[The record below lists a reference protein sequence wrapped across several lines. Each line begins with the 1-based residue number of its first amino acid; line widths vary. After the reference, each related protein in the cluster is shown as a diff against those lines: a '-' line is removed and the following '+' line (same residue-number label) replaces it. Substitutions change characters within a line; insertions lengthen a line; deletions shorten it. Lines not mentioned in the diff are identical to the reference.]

1 MTARESRSIPGG
13 PGGVVWSLIIVAA
26 SVVGGLAAAA
36 FVRLPSI
43 WIAVAIP
50 AIIGPVVAQAVLY
63 RRPGLEKDR
72 GNRPG
77 SASPSKARPEVPS
90 GRTHGHNRGYEQ
102 PAQGQ
107 AATESAAVVQVLPAP
122 APAAPAADAPWW
134 VSARA
139 GPPPG
144 RSSASP
150 DATPDLSTYLA
161 SALIAQCPRCGA
173 FKLDIKRAPAKWA
186 FRCESCEHTW
196 TWQPGTAW
204 PQVRVAP
211 RRRTQPNAPDPDSR
225 DSAS

>member
-1 MTARESRSIPGG
+1 
-13 PGGVVWSLIIVAA
+13 
-26 SVVGGLAAAA
+26 VGGLAAAA

-50 AIIGPVVAQAVLY
+50 AILGPVVAQAVLY
-63 RRPGLEKDR
+63 RRPGLEKER

-77 SASPSKARPEVPS
+77 SASRSESRPEVPS
-90 GRTHGHNRGYEQ
+90 GRNRGHERQ
-102 PAQGQ
+102 APGQ
-107 AATESAAVVQVLPAP
+107 AATEPAAVVQVLPT
-122 APAAPAADAPWW
+122 PAAPAADAPWW

-139 GPPPG
+139 TPPPG
-144 RSSASP
+144 RSSAGP

-173 FKLDIKRAPAKWA
+173 FKLDIRRAPAKWA

-196 TWQPGTAW
+196 TWRPGTAW

-211 RRRTQPNAPDPDSR
+211 RRRTQPNAPDPDSH

>member
-1 MTARESRSIPGG
+1 MTARGSHSIPGG
-13 PGGVVWSLIIVAA
+13 PGGVVWSVIIVAA

-36 FVRLPSI
+36 FVRLQSI

-50 AIIGPVVAQAVLY
+50 AILGPIVAQAVLY
-63 RRPGLEKDR
+63 RRPGLEKER

-77 SASPSKARPEVPS
+77 SASRSESRPEVPS
-90 GRTHGHNRGYEQ
+90 GRNQGHNRGHEQ

-107 AATESAAVVQVLPAP
+107 AATEPAAVVQVLP

-134 VSARA
+134 ASGRA
-139 GPPPG
+139 MPPPG
-144 RSSASP
+144 RSSAGP

-173 FKLDIKRAPAKWA
+173 FKLDIRRAPAKWA

-225 DSAS
+225 NSAS

>member
-1 MTARESRSIPGG
+1 
-13 PGGVVWSLIIVAA
+13 
-26 SVVGGLAAAA
+26 VGGLAAAPFA
-36 FVRLPSI
+36 HLSSI

-50 AIIGPVVAQAVLY
+50 AILGPVVAQAVLY
-63 RRPGLEKDR
+63 RRPRLEKEG

-77 SASPSKARPEVPS
+77 SASRSESRPEGPS
-90 GRTHGHNRGYEQ
+90 GRNRPHEQ
-102 PAQGQ
+102 PAPGQ
-107 AATESAAVVQVLPAP
+107 AATEPAAVVQALP

-134 VSARA
+134 ASARA
-139 GPPPG
+139 MPPPG
-144 RSSASP
+144 RSSAGP

-173 FKLDIKRAPAKWA
+173 FKLDIRRAPAKWA

>member
-1 MTARESRSIPGG
+1 MTRGSRSIPGS

-26 SVVGGLAAAA
+26 SVVGGLAAAT
-36 FVRLPSI
+36 FVHLPSI

-50 AIIGPVVAQAVLY
+50 AILGPVVAQAVLY
-63 RRPGLEKDR
+63 RRPGLEER
-72 GNRPG
+72 GNRSR
-77 SASPSKARPEVPS
+77 SASRSESRPEVPS
-90 GRTHGHNRGYEQ
+90 GRTPGHNRGHEQ

-107 AATESAAVVQVLPAP
+107 AATEPAALVQVLP
-122 APAAPAADAPWW
+122 APAADAPWW
-134 VSARA
+134 ISARTM
-139 GPPPG
+139 PPPG
-144 RSSASP
+144 RSSSGP

-173 FKLDIKRAPAKWA
+173 FKLDIRRAPAKWA